1 MGASWWFFT
10 APAAHLGL
18 KIGPNRSSM
27 SAVEAFQPHMLLS
40 AVVNTIF
47 YQFSFNFWPFGPPKS
62 RFSLETVVI
71 FEVCAIFASDALCDV
86 SWGPFRTVGGSS
98 GTLLAGSLGL
108 FGVSCGPLGGLFRP
122 VCVLWVVFCDA
133 LGPRMRPRG
142 PQETSGAHPK
152 PSRGRL
158 KKTSEPSKSRF

>member
-1 MGASWWFFT
+1 MAS
-10 APAAHLGL
+10 AALLGL

-62 RFSLETVVI
+62 RFSLERVVI

-86 SWGPFRTVGGSS
+86 SWGPFRTVGGSP

-108 FGVSCGPLGGLFRP
+108 FGVSCGPLGGLFRL
-122 VCVLWVVFCDA
+122 VCFLWVFFWRQEGCAREV
-133 LGPRMRPRG
+133 PRRPHE
-142 PQETSGAHPK
+142 PP
-152 PSRGRL
+152 PSPPERPPGGT
-158 KKTSEPSKSRF
+158 KKL